1 MGSHGE
7 KKKKVLAITHRF
19 LKCMSGNDTCY
30 FDFILLAERSHMAT
44 FLFKRV
50 VNFIL
55 NICIEDDKTEY
66 LTSALLITTQ
76 CYEGGI
82 YL

>member
-1 MGSHGE
+1 MVQKSVINHTQ
-7 KKKKVLAITHRF
+7 I
-19 LKCMSGNDTCY
+19 LKCMSGDDTWY
-30 FDFILLAERSHMAT
+30 FVSIFLAEPSHMEI

-50 VNFIL
+50 GSIL

-66 LTSALLITTQ
+66 LPTALLITTQ

>member
-1 MGSHGE
+1 M
-7 KKKKVLAITHRF
+7 LNITHYQRNANQNHYEVPF
-19 LKCMSGNDTCY
+19 HDTRY
-30 FDFILLAERSHMAT
+30 FDSILLAERSHMT
-44 FLFKRV
+44 IFLFKRV

-66 LTSALLITTQ
+66 LTSALLITTR